1 MAVLVP
7 SPGNLGTFSAFLSC
21 LHALSFLTANQHLL
35 LFPKAA
41 LDLLEPAWLACAGS
55 WLEVSGI
62 YSPATL
68 KDCRKHDSP
77 CFTTQLSTILRG
89 NSHSCTPSR
98 IRPPSAGG
106 GRYPDVPFFGFPFPF
121 LSCLH
126 TSSLGTTFRIKHL
139 HKIFSS
145 GSASGEPDLKQKV
158 TYYSHG
164 KCHPLSTCV
173 QGHPGGTSTCR
184 VISHTLRA
192 HTGSNSHLF
201 LPVCSKMAQSKGHQL
216 GISACHL
223 QHCDLGMLLK

>member
-1 MAVLVP
+1 MAPRNAEGQVWMAVLVP

-106 GRYPDVPFFGFPFPF
+106 GKVSRCAFLWLPIPFSLLPPYQFPGDHIPNKA
-121 LSCLH
+121 LAQNIL
-126 TSSLGTTFRIKHL
+126 FRL
-139 HKIFSS
+139 CFWR
-145 GSASGEPDLKQKV
+145 
-158 TYYSHG
+158 T
-164 KCHPLSTCV
+164 
-173 QGHPGGTSTCR
+173 
-184 VISHTLRA
+184 
-192 HTGSNSHLF
+192 
-201 LPVCSKMAQSKGHQL
+201 
-216 GISACHL
+216 
-223 QHCDLGMLLK
+223 